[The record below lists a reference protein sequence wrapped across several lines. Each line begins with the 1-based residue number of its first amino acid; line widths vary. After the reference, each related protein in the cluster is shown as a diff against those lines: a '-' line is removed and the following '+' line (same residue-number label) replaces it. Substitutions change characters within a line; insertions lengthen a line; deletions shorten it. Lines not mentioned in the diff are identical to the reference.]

1 MIISRYMMR
10 SIHQGTL
17 LVLLVLVSLGLFFIF
32 VGQLEHVGRGNYSLL
47 HVVEYVALLVPGKI
61 VEFMPLAVLL
71 GTILSLGS
79 LASNSEI
86 IAMQAAGLS
95 VLQLLRT
102 VLMAAAILAALSF
115 LLADW
120 VVPISETNA
129 RDVRSSAINFNPSL
143 RAKKGLWVKDD
154 NRVIY
159 IKELLPNGV
168 ARSVEI
174 YQLNE
179 QGRLA
184 SVIAAH
190 RAIPRA
196 GEWLLKQVKQ
206 SIIED
211 QAVRTASY
219 DELVY
224 AGNISFQLLKSLM
237 IEPRQ
242 MSISDLYSYIA
253 FLDENNLDTAV
264 ESLTFWQKL
273 VAPFTVL
280 IMCVLGLPFV
290 LGSQRQNNTGQ
301 RLMLG
306 ILLGLTYVV
315 VDRLLIQLGS
325 QVNVNPLVNASSP
338 SLLFL
343 ALAVYLL
350 VKQQSHGIGVKTAA
364 KKSQIES

>member
-1 MIISRYMMR
+1 M
-10 SIHQGTL
+10 
-17 LVLLVLVSLGLFFIF
+17 VLLVLVSFGLFFIF
-32 VGQLEHVGRGNYSLL
+32 IGQLEDIGRGNYDLL
-47 HVVEYVALLVPGKI
+47 HVVEYVALRVPGKV

-86 IAMQAAGLS
+86 IAMQAAGMS
-95 VLQLLRT
+95 VLQLLRA
-102 VLMAAAILAALSF
+102 VLQAAAILALLSF

-120 VVPISETNA
+120 VVPISETSA
-129 RDVRSSAINFNPSL
+129 REIRSTAISATPAL

-154 NRVIY
+154 NQVLY

-174 YQLNE
+174 YQLDE
-179 QGRLA
+179 AGRLVSA
-184 SVIAAH
+184 IAAKS
-190 RAIPRA
+190 AIPNA
-196 GEWLLKQVKQ
+196 DKWLLKQVKQ
-206 SIIED
+206 TIIGD
-211 QAVRTASY
+211 RTIRTVVY
-219 DELVY
+219 DEMIY
-224 AGNISFQLLKSLM
+224 AGNLSHQLLEALM

-242 MSISDLYSYIA
+242 MSSSDLYSYLV
-253 FLDENNLDTAV
+253 FLDENELDTSTV
-264 ESLTFWQKL
+264 SLTFWQKIM
-273 VAPFTVL
+273 APFTVL

-290 LGSQRQNNTGQ
+290 LGSQRQSNTGQ

-315 VDRLLIQLGS
+315 ADRLLIQLGS
-325 QVNVNPLVNASSP
+325 QININPFVNALSP

-350 VKQQSHGIGVKTAA
+350 MKKQSHGLRANPHMA
-364 KKSQIES
+364 